1 MNRIAPKHPAAY
13 EADFA
18 LWSAEQA
25 ARIREGRLDGLDRE
39 NLAGEIES
47 LGRGDRHEIR
57 NRLIVIL
64 THLLKWQF
72 QPEARTNSWRA
83 SLLVNR
89 DAIAA
94 LIEDSP
100 SLRSHPAT
108 VVPRA
113 FRLARVQAAA
123 ETGLP
128 ESDFP
133 DACPC
138 TIEQILDPDFLPGQ
152 Q

>member
-1 MNRIAPKHPAAY
+1 MNRIDPKHPAAY
-13 EADFA
+13 GDDFA

-25 ARIREGRLDGLDRE
+25 ALIREGRLNRLDRE
-39 NLAGEIES
+39 NLAEEIES
-47 LGRGDRHEIR
+47 LGRRDRHEIR
-57 NRLIVIL
+57 DRLIVIL

-72 QPEARTNSWRA
+72 QPGARTNSWRA

-100 SLRSHPAT
+100 SLGSFPVT

-113 FRLARVQAAA
+113 FRVARLEASA
-123 ETGLP
+123 ETNIP

-133 DACPC
+133 ETCPYGVD
-138 TIEQILDPDFLPGQ
+138 QILDPEFLPAER
-152 Q
+152 